1 MAKAITTMN
10 LLPLTNVSTDTI
22 SVMFNQSNGTQ
33 SGHLN
38 DNDTYPL
45 DINKMHSTYDRSNLN
60 IIDADINYW
69 KDVNN
74 IITSK
79 YYNENNFN
87 MKFKKNDN
95 FSLIHMNIRSVRLHF
110 SEFLSYLSILN
121 IDFSI
126 IALSETAINSN
137 DIDYII
143 PTYNVEMN
151 YRKKKKGGGVSLYIH
166 STLQYKN
173 G

>member
-1 MAKAITTMN
+1 MAKSNTTMN
-10 LLPLTNVSTDTI
+10 LLPSTTVSTDTI
-22 SVMFNQSNGTQ
+22 SVMFNPSNVTQ
-33 SGHLN
+33 SAHQN

-45 DINKMHSTYDRSNLN
+45 DINKMYSTYDRSNLH

-87 MKFKKNDN
+87 IKFKKNDN

-110 SEFLSYLSILN
+110 SEFLSYLSTLN
-121 IDFSI
+121 I
-126 IALSETAINSN
+126 
-137 DIDYII
+137 
-143 PTYNVEMN
+143 
-151 YRKKKKGGGVSLYIH
+151 
-166 STLQYKN
+166 
-173 G
+173 